1 MTEVPAVG
9 STPISMITG
18 DSVARVPADAT
29 IADVAKA
36 MNDGGFG
43 AMVIGDDARPAALVT
58 ERDLVRVVASGKDPA
73 AVRAADVAATKL
85 VWCQGSATVDEVA
98 VRMMDRYIRH
108 ILVEEDGELLGIV
121 SARDVLGVYG
131 SAADVSFGRA

>member
-1 MTEVPAVG
+1 MG
-9 STPISMITG
+9 STPISTITG
-18 DSVARVPADAT
+18 DSVARVAADAT

-43 AMVIGDDARPAALVT
+43 AMVIGDDPRPTALVT
-58 ERDLVRVVASGKDPA
+58 ERDVLRVVATGRDPA
-73 AVRAADVAATKL
+73 TVRAAEVAATKL
-85 VWCQGSATVDEVA
+85 VWCVGSATVDEVA

-121 SARDVLGVYG
+121 SARDLLGVYG
-131 SAADVSFGRA
+131 SAANVGFGPA